1 MGPGR
6 HLRLEGE
13 RIVLR
18 PFRRGELDTW
28 WAARLHAY
36 AEQPGGPPTREALR
50 TRLDSS
56 GHLEHG
62 RLDLAIEADGLLVG
76 EIGTYLPPN
85 RTLPLRWFE
94 LGIGLFDEASRGKGH
109 GTEAVVLF
117 LDWLFEE
124 AGATRVQAA
133 TIPGNAAMRRV
144 LEKLGFVADRNIKE
158 GGTEFIVYAVT
169 RGRWSRL
176 R

>member
-1 MGPGR
+1 M
-6 HLRLEGE
+6 
-13 RIVLR
+13 VLR
-18 PFRRGELDTW
+18 PFRRGELDAW

-50 TRLDSS
+50 GRLEGS
-56 GHLEHG
+56 GHLVQG
-62 RLDLAIEADGLLVG
+62 QLDLAVDADGLLVG
-76 EIGTYLPPN
+76 EIGTYRPPN
-85 RTLPLRWFE
+85 RALPPRWFE

-109 GTEAVVLF
+109 GTEAMVLL

-133 TIPGNAAMRRV
+133 TVPDNAAMRRV
-144 LEKLGFVADRNIKE
+144 LEKLGFVADRTVKE
-158 GGTEFIVYAVT
+158 GSTEFTVYAVT